1 MKNSKK
7 DFAKFTK
14 RNVHKRKSKDAA
26 RAALLRAVAETGTDI
41 SGVKIRDRVDL
52 GRGGRRSAHPHRDEI
67 QTRGIFSS
75 SKSGFGFVALESGE
89 RDIFIPEDKTLG
101 AVDGDFVSVIYHSYK
116 NYLGE
121 EKTEGRIT
129 KILEIGR
136 RSIIGTVS
144 EEYSRHGR
152 RLVRSFVLIPD
163 DARVMMKPYIS
174 ELAGARIGDKV
185 EALIKRDGSSYP
197 ECTVERIFGDTE
209 SKEANYAAILADAG
223 IETEFSRQVLDEA
236 KVAASEPVTDEG
248 RVRFDNDIIFTMD
261 SASAKDLDDAVSLR
275 RLAGGGYRLGVHIAD
290 VSHYVKER
298 TALDRCAM
306 SRGTSV
312 YFTDKVVPMLP
323 ESLSNGAC
331 SLNAGE
337 DKYAISAVIDLDGR
351 GEIVN
356 TKICRSVIRSRLRGV
371 YSEINALLS
380 GEADSDIKKK
390 YKSVLPSLIR
400 MRELYEILD
409 KRATERGYINFE
421 EREAEILLSESGE
434 PVDILRRERGLSER
448 MIEHFMLTANEAV
461 ARVLFERE
469 IPCVYRIHEPPS
481 PDKMSEF
488 LIFAKNLGL
497 DISGIDNENIA
508 TRRLAELLSSAEE
521 KGLLTPVS
529 YSMLRSMSKAKYSDV
544 RSAHFG
550 LGLSTYCHFTSP
562 IRRLSDLATHR
573 IINNVLLDGKRAQ
586 NYTSYARRAAT
597 AASEAELRALGA
609 ERRIENLYKVIYMS
623 EHVGECFD
631 AIVSSVTSFGMF
643 CETANTCEGLVPI
656 REMPGEFFF
665 DEKNLALRS
674 SRCTYK
680 LADRVRVCLE
690 EVDVIRGKMRFSLS
704 EDEE

>member
-609 ERRIENLYKVIYMS
+609 ERRIENLYKVISMS